1 MKKILLASSSPR
13 RTMLLNQLGIEH
25 EIWIPEVNERV
36 KLAESPEDLVVS
48 LAVDKAL
55 DVAHRAGDG
64 LVVGADTVVVSGG
77 QIFGKPENESHALAM
92 LTRMQGTVHQVYS
105 GVAVVDAK
113 TREIKAGFRKVD
125 VVMMPC
131 KEEWLRAYIATGEPM
146 DKAGAYSIQG
156 IGAMMIKEIHG
167 DFYAVM
173 GLPLVLTV
181 ELLSQFGVD
190 SPLFFL

>member
-13 RTMLLNQLGIEH
+13 RTMLLNQIGIDH
-25 EIWIPEVNERV
+25 EVWSPDVDERV
-36 KLAESPEDLVVS
+36 KMAESPEDLVVS

-55 DVAHRAGDG
+55 NVADKARDG
-64 LVVGADTVVVSGG
+64 LVIGADTVVLSDG
-77 QIFGKPENESHALAM
+77 QIFGKPNDESEALAM
-92 LTRMQGTVHQVYS
+92 LTRLQGTVHQVYS
-105 GVAVVDAK
+105 GVAIVDAQ
-113 TREIKAGFRKVD
+113 TRGIKAGFRKVD
-125 VVMMPC
+125 VEMVPC

-156 IGAMMIKEIHG
+156 KGAMLIKAIHG

-173 GLPLVLTV
+173 GLPIVLTV
-181 ELLSQFGVD
+181 DLLSQYGVD